1 MTSGAEMATIA
12 FKPSDPIY
20 IPINKMTINKPNL
33 LTLVILTTPIQN
45 VCSLIYISIIQTFVL
60 FVKKKILALCEHLKL
75 TPI

>member
-1 MTSGAEMATIA
+1 MTSGAEMDTIA

-45 VCSLIYISIIQTFVL
+45 VCSLIYIPIIQTFVL